1 MELVC
6 FSIFTWFLPY
16 HAPPKLLLSLYLC
29 TQFPLLRSHSMFV
42 SLVLDFD
49 PLLFSIYKLY
59 VGECSDCPYSRG
71 FHTTSILI
79 TVKTCTVFPIH
90 ISFPKP
96 QVLIHSHLVVIYHS
110 NTNATCL
117 NPYPVECVFLLNSL
131 FCLVKFLSSQIP
143 IPANWNLTSPFP
155 SMYIQWIMKTSLKYT
170 KVFLERGRRI

>member
-96 QVLIHSHLVVIYHS
+96 QVLIRSHLVVIYHS

-117 NPYPVECVFLLNSL
+117 NPYPVECAPKFSVLLGEIPVFPNSN
-131 FCLVKFLSSQIP
+131 SSKLEF
-143 IPANWNLTSPFP
+143 NFSF
-155 SMYIQWIMKTSLKYT
+155 SLHVHPVNNEDFSQVYQS
-170 KVFLERGRRI
+170 IS